1 MKQKVKVLEINYMI
15 WGCPKISGQRIPVIY
30 KLVAMITHVGPSL
43 NCGHYTATSSSWE
56 TLLESSLRTSASG
69 PDDNATDVGTVG
81 CVVIREGPKR
91 ERPMTRP
98 QTDIFYEQP
107 GAKTKTSR
115 QGQNK
120 TSSQGQIKTSSQGQ
134 KF

>member
-1 MKQKVKVLEINYMI
+1 MVEEIENLGM
-15 WGCPKISGQRIPVIY
+15 SEAQ
-30 KLVAMITHVGPSL
+30 
-43 NCGHYTATSSSWE
+43 
-56 TLLESSLRTSASG
+56 TSA
-69 PDDNATDVGTVG
+69 A
-81 CVVIREGPKR
+81 K
-91 ERPMTRP
+91 
-98 QTDIFYEQP
+98 QP